1 MIIGEIVVVVVGS
14 VARKTR
20 KIRAAVVVVV
30 VVERPV
36 LQELLSF
43 LSGAMFVVRLQD
55 VPHHGPPLCWRE
67 VGAQRGERGL

>member
-43 LSGAMFVVRLQD
+43 FSGAMFVVRLQD